1 MKLFEELSHK
11 FGVLRHIEVKMQLES
26 HDLNSLRKLV
36 RDLQEENER
45 LKAILKDNNV
55 QYDATNVFE
64 ENITS
69 TDVYDPDQGARII
82 KYVITRE
89 MAKFFFYMFH
99 GREDVYAKRGKNGG
113 YFPQCENRWNRICP
127 KNNDVKT
134 FCDDDCPYRKWKKIE
149 LDVLE
154 SHLIGKRPECDDVLG
169 TYPLFTDNTCRF
181 LVFDFDNHV
190 KDSYKT
196 DDANTD
202 DLWKSEVD
210 ALRKILKSNNIDAL
224 TERSRSGRG
233 AHSWIFFDKPIQA
246 SVARNFG
253 FALLDRGAISIN
265 MPAFKYY
272 DRMYP
277 SQDVLSKIGNLVAL
291 PLQGRA
297 LENGNSAF
305 IDENWNAYPDQWE
318 TLRKVRKIPEQE
330 IIAFIQIW
338 NKSISSS
345 TSITKYADKQMR
357 PWKRAEKFSK
367 SDVVG
372 NEIHII
378 LDDGVYVDAL
388 NLLPNIQNQIKRMAT
403 IDNPEFY
410 ANKRQGRSNYYNF
423 RQISL
428 WSEAEGYIRVPR
440 GMLDKLEDKC
450 KESGI
455 KFDITDKR
463 QFGRPIRVS
472 FNGTLKEQQEY
483 AVARLENYENGVLC
497 AATAFGK
504 TVLAAYM
511 IAKRKVSTLILLQN
525 TELLPQWISE
535 FEKFLIIDEKP
546 PKYHTKSGREKV
558 RESVIGTLQ
567 AGNDKTTG
575 IIDFALVGS
584 AYHKGEFFENIDS
597 YGMVIFDECH
607 HAASGQAQAV
617 LGRIRAKY
625 VYGLSATPGRSDKLD
640 DIVYMMLGEVRHK
653 YTAKEQADEQ
663 GIERLL
669 VPRFTRV
676 VNATGEE
683 LDIIKA
689 DKLIVDNAVR
699 NEQIKEDVK
708 AAIASGRTPLIL
720 TKLKK
725 HVDVL
730 KDVLRDCANHVFV
743 IYGDNSKKQNAQIR
757 EKMSNTPENES
768 LILIATAS
776 KVGEGFN
783 FPRLDT
789 LMLAAPVKY
798 EGRLTQYVGRLN
810 RTYEGKK
817 DVLVYDYVDSH
828 IRFFDRQ
835 YKNRLK
841 TYKELG
847 YKIYAPYSQTKQIT
861 NAIYDRKDYEEVFFR
876 DLIEADKNIVISSPK
891 LVRSKVTKLISMLK
905 PRQEEGITVTVI
917 TMEPNSIG
925 YEDVIES
932 TLLVDELHKG
942 GIIVRETKVVEECYA
957 VIDNQIVWHG
967 GMNLLG
973 KAEAWDNLMR
983 VENDQVAAELL
994 EISEKRL

>member
-1 MKLFEELSHK
+1 
-11 FGVLRHIEVKMQLES
+11 MQLES

-45 LKAILKDNNV
+45 LKALLKDNHV
-55 QYDATNVFE
+55 QYETNSVFDE
-64 ENITS
+64 DVTS
-69 TDVYDPDQGARII
+69 ADVYDPDQGARII
-82 KYVITRE
+82 KYPVTSD

-99 GREDVYAKRGKNGG
+99 GREDVYAKRGKKGG

-127 KNNDVKT
+127 KNNDSKM
-134 FCDDDCPYRKWKKIE
+134 FCDDDCPYRKWKPIN
-149 LDVLE
+149 LE
-154 SHLIGKRPECDDVLG
+154 VIQEHLLGRKPECDDVLG

-181 LVFDFDNHV
+181 LVFDFDNHE
-190 KDSYKT
+190 KDSYKN

-210 ALRKILKSNNIDAL
+210 ALRKILRLNSIDAL
-224 TERSRSGRG
+224 IERSRSGRG
-233 AHSWIFFDKPIQA
+233 AHIWIFFEKPIQA
-246 SVARNFG
+246 SLARSFG
-253 FALLDRGAISIN
+253 FALLDRGATSIN
-265 MPAFKYY
+265 MPSFRYY

-277 SQDVLSKIGNLVAL
+277 SQDVLSKIGNLVAM
-291 PLQGRA
+291 PLQGKA

-305 IDENWNAYPDQWE
+305 IDENWNAYPDQWDI
-318 TLRKVRKIPEQE
+318 LSKVKKIPEQE
-330 IIAFIQIW
+330 IIAFLQKW
-338 NKSISSS
+338 NESVFA
-345 TSITKYADKQMR
+345 TSAATKYADKQLR
-357 PWKRAEKFSK
+357 PWKRTEQFCG

-372 NEIHII
+372 KEIHFV
-378 LDDGVYVDAL
+378 LDDGIYIDSL

-410 ANKRQGRSNYYNF
+410 KNKRLGKTNYYNF
-423 RQISL
+423 KQISL
-428 WSEAEGYIRVPR
+428 WSETEGYIRVPR
-440 GMLDKLEDKC
+440 GMLDKLSDKC
-450 KESGI
+450 KEAGI
-455 KFDITDKR
+455 ECDLIDKR

-483 AVARLENYENGVLC
+483 AAAKLEKYESGVLC

-511 IAKRKVSTLILLQN
+511 IAKRKVNTLILLQN

-535 FEKFLIIDEKP
+535 FEKFLVIDEKP
-546 PKYHTKSGREKV
+546 PKYYTKSGREKV
-558 RESVIGTLQ
+558 RDSVIGTLQ

-617 LGRIRAKY
+617 LRKIRAKY

-640 DIVYMMLGEVRHK
+640 DIVYMMLGPIRHK
-653 YTAKEQADEQ
+653 YTSKEQADEQ

-669 VPRFTRV
+669 IPRFTRV
-676 VNATGEE
+676 VNAAGEE
-683 LDIIKA
+683 LDINKA
-689 DKLIVDNAVR
+689 DKLIIDNTVR
-699 NEQIKEDVK
+699 NEQIKEDVTT
-708 AAIASGRTPLIL
+708 AIASGRTPLIL
-720 TKLKK
+720 TKLKR
-725 HVDVL
+725 HVDILKDVL
-730 KDVLRDCANHVFV
+730 KDCADHVFV
-743 IYGDNSKKQNAQIR
+743 IYGDNSKKENTQIR
-757 EKMSNTPENES
+757 EEMLTTPENES

-810 RTYEGKK
+810 RTYDGKK

-835 YKNRLK
+835 YKSRLR

-847 YKIYAPYSQTKQIT
+847 YKIYAPKNSIKQSV

-876 DLIEADKNIVISSPK
+876 DLVEADKDIVISSPK
-891 LVRSKVTKLISMLK
+891 LIRGKVMKLVSIIK
-905 PRQEEGITVTVI
+905 TRQEAGVSVTVV
-917 TMEPNSIG
+917 TMDPNSIG
-925 YEDVIES
+925 YDDVIES
-932 TLLVDELHKG
+932 TLLVDELLKD
-942 GIIVRETKVVEECYA
+942 GIIVRKTKTMSECYA
-957 VIDNQIVWHG
+957 VIDNRIVWHG

-973 KAEAWDNLMR
+973 KVEAWDNLMR
-983 VENDQVAAELL
+983 VENEQVASELL
-994 EISEKRL
+994 EITEKAV

>member
-1 MKLFEELSHK
+1 
-11 FGVLRHIEVKMQLES
+11 MQLES

-45 LKAILKDNNV
+45 LKELLKSNNV
-55 QYDATNVFE
+55 QYDSEDVFAE
-64 ENITS
+64 DITS

-82 KYVITRE
+82 KYTITRD

-113 YFPQCENRWNRICP
+113 YFPQCDNRWNRICP
-127 KNNDVKT
+127 KNNDAKT
-134 FCDDDCPYRKWKKIE
+134 FCDDDCPYRRWRKIE
-149 LDVLE
+149 LEVIE
-154 SHLIGKRPECDDVLG
+154 NHLLGKKPECDDVIG
-169 TYPLFTDNTCRF
+169 AYPLFTDNTCRF

-190 KDSYKT
+190 KDSYRT

-210 ALRKILKSNNIDAL
+210 ALRKILKLNNIDAL

-233 AHSWIFFDKPIQA
+233 AHIWIFFEKPIQA
-246 SVARNFG
+246 SLARSFG

-265 MPAFKYY
+265 MPSFKYY

-318 TLRKVRKIPEQE
+318 TLRNIRKIPEQA
-330 IIAFIQIW
+330 IVSFIQKW
-338 NKSISSS
+338 NEGISSS
-345 TSITKYADKQMR
+345 VAITKYADKQIR
-357 PWKRAEKFSK
+357 PWKREEKFNS

-372 NEIHII
+372 NEIHIV
-378 LDDGVYVDAL
+378 LDDGIYVDAL
-388 NLLPNIQNQIKRMAT
+388 NLLPNIQNLIKRMAT

-410 ANKRQGRSNYYNF
+410 TNKRQGRSNYYNF
-423 RQISL
+423 KQISL
-428 WSEAEGYIRVPR
+428 WSESEGYIKIPR
-440 GMLDKLEDKC
+440 GMYDKLEAKC

-455 KFDITDKR
+455 KCDITDKR

-483 AVARLENYENGVLC
+483 AAARLERYENGVLC

-511 IAKRKVSTLILLQN
+511 IAKRKVNTLILLQN

-535 FEKFLIIDEKP
+535 FEKFLVIDEKP
-546 PKYHTKSGREKV
+546 PKYLTKSGREKV
-558 RESVIGTLQ
+558 RESVFGTLQ

-584 AYHKGEFFENIDS
+584 AYHKGEFFKNIDS

-607 HAASGQAQAV
+607 HAASKQAKAV
-617 LGRIRAKY
+617 LNRVRAKY

-640 DIVYMMLGEVRHK
+640 DIVYMMLGQVRHK

-676 VNATGEE
+676 VNATGED

-689 DKLIVDNAVR
+689 DKLIVDSTVR

-708 AAIASGRTPLIL
+708 AAISLGRTPLIL
-720 TKLKK
+720 TKLKR

-730 KDVLRDCANHVFV
+730 KDVLKDCADHIFV
-743 IYGDNSKKQNAQIR
+743 IYGDNSKKENTQIR
-757 EKMSNTPENES
+757 EVMTSTPSNES

-847 YKIYAPYSQTKQIT
+847 YKIYTPQGLTKQAA

-891 LVRSKVTKLISMLK
+891 LIRSKVLKLVSLLK
-905 PRQEEGITVTVI
+905 PRLEEGITVTVI
-917 TMEPNSIG
+917 TMDPNSIG

-932 TLLVDELHKG
+932 SLLVDELCKG
-942 GIIVRETKVVEECYA
+942 GIIVRKTETVEECYA
-957 VIDNQIVWHG
+957 VIDDQIVWHG

-973 KAEAWDNLMR
+973 RAEAWDNLMR
-983 VENDQVAAELL
+983 VENNQVASELL